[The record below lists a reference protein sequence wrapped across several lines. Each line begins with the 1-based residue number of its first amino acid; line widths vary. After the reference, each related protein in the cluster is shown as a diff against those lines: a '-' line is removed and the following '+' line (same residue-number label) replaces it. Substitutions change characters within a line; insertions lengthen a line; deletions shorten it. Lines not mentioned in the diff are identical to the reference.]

1 MPDQHQHH
9 CGAFFIA
16 LDKNDPDFI
25 TVTLGIPK
33 TFQLPWI
40 GHISAEM
47 VGLITV
53 SLTASYMIWKGHRTF
68 CNVRNYIKDK
78 IMKPLEIEQTKQSP
92 VKAKK
97 WDNKTV
103 NSTKLE
109 EFIDTCK
116 DAKNGLKKVED
127 PDTVAKRI
135 ERRNKLREE
144 EKVKPKG
151 KLGLSDDLLQNAR
164 GGLKPGGLENLVQ
177 KEDASEKKLSDSERQ
192 CIAAQDKGTPLL
204 QKQRARLRS
213 GPKEERHLKDQDMT
227 ENNILDYR
235 AVLKPVR

>member
-1 MPDQHQHH
+1 
-9 CGAFFIA
+9 
-16 LDKNDPDFI
+16 
-25 TVTLGIPK
+25 
-33 TFQLPWI
+33 
-40 GHISAEM
+40 
-47 VGLITV
+47 
-53 SLTASYMIWKGHRTF
+53 
-68 CNVRNYIKDK
+68 
-78 IMKPLEIEQTKQSP
+78 MKPLEIEQTKQSP

-116 DAKNGLKKVED
+116 DAKKGLKKVED

-177 KEDASEKKLSDSERQ
+177 KEDASEKSSDSERQ
-192 CIAAQDKGTPLL
+192 WIAAQDKGTPLL

-213 GPKEERHLKDQDMT
+213 GPKEERRLKDQDMK

>member
-1 MPDQHQHH
+1 
-9 CGAFFIA
+9 
-16 LDKNDPDFI
+16 
-25 TVTLGIPK
+25 
-33 TFQLPWI
+33 
-40 GHISAEM
+40 
-47 VGLITV
+47 
-53 SLTASYMIWKGHRTF
+53 
-68 CNVRNYIKDK
+68 
-78 IMKPLEIEQTKQSP
+78 MKPLEIEQTKQSP

>member
-16 LDKNDPDFI
+16 LNKNDPDFI

-40 GHISAEM
+40 GHISAEV

-53 SLTASYMIWKGHRTF
+53 SLTASYMIWKGHKTY
-68 CNVRNYIKDK
+68 CNIRNYIKDK
-78 IMKPLEIEQTKQSP
+78 MKPQEIEQTKQSP
-92 VKAKK
+92 VKKAKK
-97 WDNKTV
+97 WDSKAV

-116 DAKNGLKKVED
+116 DAKKGLKKVED

-144 EKVKPKG
+144 DKVKPKG
-151 KLGLSDDLLQNAR
+151 KLGLSDDLLQNSR
-164 GGLKPGGLENLVQ
+164 IGLKSGGLENLVQ
-177 KEDASEKKLSDSERQ
+177 KEDASEKLSDSERHWT
-192 CIAAQDKGTPLL
+192 AAQDKGTPLL

-213 GPKEERHLKDQDMT
+213 GPKEERYLKDQDMK

-235 AVLKPVR
+235 AVLKSVR

>member
-16 LDKNDPDFI
+16 LNKNDPDFI

-40 GHISAEM
+40 GHISAEV

-53 SLTASYMIWKGHRTF
+53 SLTASYMIWKGHKTY
-68 CNVRNYIKDK
+68 CNIRNYIKDK
-78 IMKPLEIEQTKQSP
+78 MKPQEIEQTKQSP
-92 VKAKK
+92 VKKAKK
-97 WDNKTV
+97 WDSKAV

-116 DAKNGLKKVED
+116 DAKKGLKKVED

-144 EKVKPKG
+144 DKVKPKG
-151 KLGLSDDLLQNAR
+151 KLGLSDDLLQNSR
-164 GGLKPGGLENLVQ
+164 IGLKSGGLENLVQ
-177 KEDASEKKLSDSERQ
+177 KEDASEKLSDSERQ
-192 CIAAQDKGTPLL
+192 WTAAQDKGTPLL

-213 GPKEERHLKDQDMT
+213 GPKEERHLKDQDMK

-235 AVLKPVR
+235 AVLKSVR